1 MVSGRLAWAK
11 KHISLALQK
20 INQLVFNLLKS
31 LMTHRSAERRKML
44 VLSKMLKINKKW
56 LNKNNN
62 GY

>member
-1 MVSGRLAWAK
+1 MMVSGRLAWAK

-44 VLSKMLKINKKW
+44 VLSKMLKINKK
-56 LNKNNN
+56 
-62 GY
+62 